1 MAKKLIDRKD
11 IMNDLINNVTPI
23 YFPENTLDK
32 NRVSIYG
39 YITQALAQSIEDTVT
54 LEQRRASDYC
64 PELSTSAIHVRQTAK
79 IRDVGIANATPGKCF
94 AILSVL
100 KSDILEKGTRSSNTI
115 TFTIDRRSTIMH
127 NGVPFSLEDDIIIRA
142 VRRASG
148 YVYAASYSGEHTTYE
163 SYIQMFDQINDQGQE
178 MVTMIVQL
186 FQFCYNIQEKT
197 VTDPVQFLYDGI
209 SFDYENKLAG
219 FDVYYKK
226 TSIDEYIRADKDH
239 YLTMKNTTALYYND
253 DDDNILDILNN
264 PKLNIGTNA
273 MIKVEMRET
282 LGTDGNITLGDNINT
297 TFSLYRDGSYNY
309 SGVNIDISLLSD
321 TTGAT
326 DGDSLSDIK
335 KNLIDAKT
343 RRDNITTEHDI
354 ISYIN
359 DIDANVQII
368 KKRNDIE
375 DRRYYMYTLLRY
387 NKEIAPANTK
397 RLKLTGIISPLN
409 YGDFDCYNSTVD
421 RKILRAYNKFK
432 LVEPEDPKE
441 EEYAVKVSR
450 DEEEEEGAF
459 YYTCP
464 FMILINDLN
473 IASYYFTSVNT
484 NILLSQK
491 TVNSI
496 FPFQMICR
504 EVQIYRDSHD
514 PENFDK
520 YKFTVVG
527 TMNTSNDSELVDED
541 GVVLDKDAIK
551 CYIIFRNDNTASA
564 YLEMSIDSYDQQ
576 SREFTSVGT
585 IKTTDYIT
593 ELDKLEITE
602 GLKRVGYD
610 TNYNSVIDFKD
621 ASFEVFF
628 MYKYQDEA
636 GEYEKSDP
644 IFQLLPASKTQ
655 DYALM
660 CGYYNNPYHLYNLL
674 LEYNKFSSSPVKVL
688 PRTETTVSYSIG
700 EVPFLE
706 YHYGIENTINMYDT
720 FENMATVYG
729 SLLKLTTDFEV
740 SLKFIATYG
749 HSKYITVTGGRSPD
763 QEDVVADLNDLNPTF
778 YFKVYGNNVNIE
790 DVRQFI
796 YEYLRDTYI
805 TGTTI
810 FMSNICTLVEENFPA
825 IKSIKYMG
833 VNDLDASYQEF
844 TYNMPE
850 FTNIDIITRFVP
862 EQLNV
867 TDIQIDLDEG

>member
-397 RLKLTGIISPLN
+397 RLKLTGIINPLN

-421 RKILRAYNKFK
+421 RKVLRAYNKFK
-432 LVEPEDPKE
+432 LIEPEDPKE

-576 SREFTSVGT
+576 SREFTFVGT

>member
-368 KKRNDIE
+368 KKRHDIE

-409 YGDFDCYNSTVD
+409 YGDFDCDNSTVD
-421 RKILRAYNKFK
+421 RKVLRAYNKFK

-576 SREFTSVGT
+576 SREFTFVGT

-810 FMSNICTLVEENFPA
+810 FMSNICTLVEENFPT

>member
-421 RKILRAYNKFK
+421 RKVLRAYNKFK

-576 SREFTSVGT
+576 SREFTFVGT

-644 IFQLLPASKTQ
+644 IFQLLPGSKTQ

>member
-375 DRRYYMYTLLRY
+375 DRRYYMYTLPRY

-421 RKILRAYNKFK
+421 RKVLRAYNKFK

-576 SREFTSVGT
+576 SREFTFVGT

>member
-421 RKILRAYNKFK
+421 RKVLRAYNKFK

-576 SREFTSVGT
+576 SREFTFVGT

-628 MYKYQDEA
+628 MYKYQDKA

>member
-421 RKILRAYNKFK
+421 RKVLRAYNKFK

-576 SREFTSVGT
+576 SREFTFVGT

>member
-115 TFTIDRRSTIMH
+115 MFTIDRRSTIMH

-421 RKILRAYNKFK
+421 RKVLRAYNKFK

-576 SREFTSVGT
+576 SREFTFVGT